1 MTEKTAR
8 QIENMKAQTFG
19 VEVEGNNITRQ
30 NAARV
35 AAEYFG
41 TGRYEYTASRNGY
54 MTWSAWDAQG
64 REWKF
69 QRDVSISGPDDEK
82 CELVTPI
89 LTYTD
94 METFQELLRKLRHAG
109 MKSSPS
115 RGCGVHIHIGLKGLD
130 GRDHNAKT
138 LRNLVNIMAAHE
150 TQIGRAIKI
159 DQGRTGHYCK
169 VVNPDFLA
177 RVNRQKPQTMQRLAD
192 CWYEGNHAS
201 YGRNQHY
208 NDSRYHMLNLHASF
222 TKGTIE
228 FRLFQFS
235 DPHDGKHGGIHA
247 GGLHPALPG
256 HERTGQGDR
265 LRQPQAPADR
275 KREIRLPLLD
285 APPRLHRRRVRDGQG
300 DPPEEHGRQ
309 RSLETG
315 RLLNR
320 KTRSLSPGSPGL
332 RQ

>member
-222 TKGTIE
+222 T
-228 FRLFQFS
+228 
-235 DPHDGKHGGIHA
+235 
-247 GGLHPALPG
+247 PALLG

>member
-1 MTEKTAR
+1 
-8 QIENMKAQTFG
+8 
-19 VEVEGNNITRQ
+19 
-30 NAARV
+30 
-35 AAEYFG
+35 
-41 TGRYEYTASRNGY
+41 

-69 QRDVSISGPDDEK
+69 QRDVSIQGPDDEK

-89 LTYTD
+89 LTYAD
-94 METFQELLRKLRHAG
+94 MDTFQELLRQLRHAG

-192 CWYEGNHAS
+192 CWYEGNHAN
-201 YGRNQHY
+201 YGRSQHY

-235 DPHDGKHGGIHA
+235 DPHDGKRGGIHA
-247 GGLHPALPG
+247 GEMKAYIQLCLAMSELAKEIAYASPKPQQTENEKYAFRCWML
-256 HERTGQGDR
+256 R
-265 LRQPQAPADR
+265 LGFIGEEFETA
-275 KREIRLPLLD
+275 REILLKNM
-285 APPRLHRRRVRDGQG
+285 DGNAAW
-300 DPPEEHGRQ
+300 RQ
-309 RSLETG
+309 AAC
-315 RLLNR
+315 
-320 KTRSLSPGSPGL
+320 
-332 RQ
+332 

>member
-169 VVNPDFLA
+169 VVNPDFPGQGQPPEAPDHAAPSGLLV
-177 RVNRQKPQTMQRLAD
+177 RRQPRQLRQ
-192 CWYEGNHAS
+192 E
-201 YGRNQHY
+201 
-208 NDSRYHMLNLHASF
+208 
-222 TKGTIE
+222 
-228 FRLFQFS
+228 
-235 DPHDGKHGGIHA
+235 
-247 GGLHPALPG
+247 PAL
-256 HERTGQGDR
+256 Q
-265 LRQPQAPADR
+265 RQPVPHA
-275 KREIRLPLLD
+275 E
-285 APPRLHRRRVRDGQG
+285 PPRELHEG
-300 DPPEEHGRQ
+300 DH
-309 RSLETG
+309 
-315 RLLNR
+315 
-320 KTRSLSPGSPGL
+320 
-332 RQ
+332 